1 MTLGDLVMQYRNEHQ
16 LSQRQCAM
24 KCGISN
30 GYISM
35 IEKNVNP
42 ATGKPPIPSLQKVR
56 AIALAMNMTADEVM
70 RITDGDTLVSLE
82 LDTISGTP
90 KTPEARI
97 VSAGMDDLP
106 QDDRELL
113 LSMFQT
119 MMRKRFPEKFG
130 KVDEQ

>member
-1 MTLGDLVMQYRNEHQ
+1 MTLGDLVLKYREDHQ
-16 LSQRQCAM
+16 LSQRQFAM

-42 ATGKPPIPSLQKVR
+42 ATGKPPIPSLQKVKE
-56 AIALAMNMTADEVM
+56 IASAMNMTLDEVM
-70 RITDGDTLVSLE
+70 RITDGDTLVSME
-82 LDTISGTP
+82 YDSQYGVP
-90 KTPEARI
+90 KTIEARI

-119 MMRKRFPEKFG
+119 MMRKRFPDKFG
-130 KVDEQ
+130 KGDEQ

>member
-1 MTLGDLVMQYRNEHQ
+1 MTLGDLVLKYREDHQ
-16 LSQRQCAM
+16 LSQRQFAM

-42 ATGKPPIPSLQKVR
+42 ATGKPPIPSLQKVKE
-56 AIALAMNMTADEVM
+56 IASAMNMTLDEVM
-70 RITDGDTLVSLE
+70 RITDGDTLVSME
-82 LDTISGTP
+82 YDSQHGFP
-90 KTPEARI
+90 KTTEARI

-119 MMRKRFPEKFG
+119 MMRKRFPDKFG
-130 KVDEQ
+130 KGDEQ